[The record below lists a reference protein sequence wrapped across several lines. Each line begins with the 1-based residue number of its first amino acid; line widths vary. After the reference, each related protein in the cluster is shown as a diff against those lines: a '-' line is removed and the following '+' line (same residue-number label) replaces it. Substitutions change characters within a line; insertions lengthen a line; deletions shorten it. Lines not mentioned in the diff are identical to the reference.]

1 MALRLNEVAEG
12 ALEGKMST
20 KEEEEEEEEMKL
32 EDDEEEEEEELTEQ
46 EPDFTKNKLLTKGY
60 VCILL
65 KKKTY
70 SILFM
75 KQ

>member
-20 KEEEEEEEEMKL
+20 KEEEEEEEMKL

-46 EPDFTKNKLLTKGY
+46 EPDLTKNKLLTKGY

-65 KKKTY
+65 KEKRIQY
-70 SILFM
+70 FI
-75 KQ
+75 